1 MMLLT
6 PRISSYLHPR
16 IQIRQNR
23 QQTSHRLF
31 SSSYWVDLP
40 PPLQVSDDDIETEV
54 DTRLP
59 KTLQFT
65 PNCPA
70 TTKHMLANKLVYQF
84 RDDLHTLPGPYLT
97 GNKSRWVD
105 WVLFGR
111 QVFRRWYWR
120 TSRPLTAPFFASTSN
135 SPFPQKIQI
144 PSEAPSRQ
152 G

>member
-1 MMLLT
+1 MLLFLFTVMMLLT

-111 QVFRRWYWR
+111 QVFRQLRRY
-120 TSRPLTAPFFASTSN
+120 SCNDYQNQRPGKHHFT
-135 SPFPQKIQI
+135 I
-144 PSEAPSRQ
+144 
-152 G
+152 